1 MKPPFP
7 GRQLIIFFQPPT
19 QKWAYKV
26 DGEAPGRQSPWC
38 HRFQHSLRNCCFS
51 PYSTRS
57 TDPILCVSKWRNE
70 TVTSNSSSSWPHQPP
85 HRSGCY
91 LRLRSIKC
99 FVFFLVEVGPEGG
112 CCWNRWS
119 IWVCILSDSSVTK
132 ACGRESGGG
141 IYWAALWGITFPIME
156 PRVNNKN
163 VVLAG
168 ETSVTE
174 VINIF
179 ACGGY
184 KLKKR
189 IQFTHS
195 KAIFSVISAPSLLP
209 LFSPPD
215 QWFFVNKSLS
225 SCPQRLIKEQ
235 HRRTKTREVTT
246 LLIAE
251 RHFALPWKTKEK
263 WRRRAL
269 LFFCVYAFMDTHQVC
284 RSR

>member
-1 MKPPFP
+1 MEKLQAVSHHGVIDFSIHYEETAASHHIQVSPQTPSCVFQNEGMKLSLAIHPHHD
-7 GRQLIIFFQPPT
+7 RI
-19 QKWAYKV
+19 
-26 DGEAPGRQSPWC
+26 
-38 HRFQHSLRNCCFS
+38 SLR
-51 PYSTRS
+51 
-57 TDPILCVSKWRNE
+57 
-70 TVTSNSSSSWPHQPP
+70 
-85 HRSGCY
+85 RSGCY

-99 FVFFLVEVGPEGG
+99 FVFFLVEVGSEGG

-163 VVLAG
+163 VVLTG

-235 HRRTKTREVTT
+235 HRRTKTREVT

-269 LFFCVYAFMDTHQVC
+269 LFFCFYAFMDTHQVC